1 MTFKSYLPVI
11 PSANLEK
18 SLRFWVDGLGF
29 KVDQKMEHE
38 GKLIGCMVHNDHLYF
53 WLNQRFG
60 DQIPQAYEGIRL
72 YWTPVDI
79 METRVQLKQMGYLV
93 SEIEYREYGQTEFV
107 LIDDDGY
114 THCFGIPTPS
124 LPK

>member
-1 MTFKSYLPVI
+1 
-11 PSANLEK
+11 
-18 SLRFWVDGLGF
+18 
-29 KVDQKMEHE
+29 MEHE